1 MDGMVTANRLSDG
14 VVVFL
19 DAAGAWSEDFHR
31 GAVLADEAAKAAAL
45 QTAAAT
51 ERANLVVGS
60 YWIALETRGGHLAP
74 KELREAIRASGPTNR
89 RDLGKQA
96 LGQAPDVLPRASLE
110 S

>member
-19 DAAGAWSEDFHR
+19 DAQGGWNEDFHR
-31 GAVLADEAAKAAAL
+31 GAVLSGEAAKAKAL
-45 QTAAAT
+45 EIAAT
-51 ERANLVVGS
+51 AERENLVVGG
-60 YWIALETRGGHLAP
+60 YWIEIESRGAHYVP
-74 KELREAIRASGPTNR
+74 KALREAIRASGPTNR

-96 LGQAPDVLPRASLE
+96 EGKAPDFLRASE